1 MSPTTAPA
9 RPATSRQPVFIAFQ
23 ANNDT
28 RPLIDAIQED
38 NPQAVVDELPGLVK
52 ITAPGQLRICRPT
65 VEAHMGRDFDLRE
78 VHINLVSLS
87 GEIDESDDEFTLQWR
102 A

>member
-1 MSPTTAPA
+1 MSPITTPA
-9 RPATSRQPVFIAFQ
+9 RPATSHQPVFIAFQ
-23 ANNDT
+23 ANHDT
-28 RPLIDAIQED
+28 RPLIDAIRED

-52 ITAPGQLRICRPT
+52 VTAPGALRICRPT
-65 VEAHMGRDFDLRE
+65 VEAHLGRDFDLRE
-78 VHINLVSLS
+78 VHLHLVSLS